1 LTNFN
6 LFYQSVYCIAKKN
19 TQFSPLIACQVS
31 NAPLPFGWSIT
42 GIAAVKKRNEM
53 AKKKKAI
60 NNNSNGFEKN
70 LWDTANRL
78 RGSVESSEYKHVV
91 LRSCVKNLSKTR

>member
-1 LTNFN
+1 
-6 LFYQSVYCIAKKN
+6 
-19 TQFSPLIACQVS
+19 
-31 NAPLPFGWSIT
+31 
-42 GIAAVKKRNEM
+42 M